1 MKTPES
7 HSNLILSV
15 VFSPDGTRIA
25 SRALDNTIG
34 LWDAVGGAHMKTLE
48 GHSDAVR
55 SVVFSPDGTRIASGS
70 GDHTIRLW
78 DAASGT
84 PLKILELH
92 SSNVELVV
100 FSPDGKHI
108 LSHSHNSNIRLWD
121 AVSGDFIGTRS
132 SNSGSASIVQFSLN
146 DDGKARKWGTVTGKI
161 SFKLH
166 ILLKLIYSISSS
178 RSSTKPA
185 IFPGGWVDLSFQPSQ
200 TFVLDTY

>member
-1 MKTPES
+1 MKTLEG
-7 HSNLILSV
+7 HSDAVRSV

-25 SRALDNTIG
+25 SGSDDHTIH
-34 LWDAVGGAHMKTLE
+34 LWDVVSGVHLKTLE
-48 GHSDAVR
+48 GHSNLVL

-108 LSHSHNSNIRLWD
+108 LSHSHDSNIRLWD

-166 ILLKLIYSISSS
+166 ILLKLIHSIFSS